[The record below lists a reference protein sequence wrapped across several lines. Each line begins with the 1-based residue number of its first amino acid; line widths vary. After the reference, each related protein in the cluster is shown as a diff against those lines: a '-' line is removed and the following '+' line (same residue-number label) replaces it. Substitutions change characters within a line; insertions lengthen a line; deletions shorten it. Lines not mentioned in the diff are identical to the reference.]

1 MNRAFIGIDP
11 GKSGAIACIY
21 DNKVNML
28 PMPVEGKEIVVGHI
42 INWLESIYYSFDSVS
57 LLNDWSMK
65 NWYVAYIEKVGA
77 MPKQGVVS
85 MFNFGFNTGILH
97 GVFRTLGI
105 PLYTVTPQAWKK
117 EILAGTDKSKQAS
130 IDYVLRA
137 YPDVKLFRTERSRT
151 YDHNMA
157 EALCI
162 AEYAKRKHS

>member
-1 MNRAFIGIDP
+1 MFYVGIDP
-11 GKSGAIACIY
+11 GINGAIAIFDADRYLCNDI
-21 DNKVNML
+21 L
-28 PMPVEGKEIVVGHI
+28 PMPIAGKEINVGI
-42 INWLESIYYSFDSVS
+42 IKDWLRDVYLNSDFVPVS
-57 LLNDWSMK
+57 YNIKDW
-65 NWYVAYIEKVGA
+65 YIACIEKVGA
-77 MPKQGVVS
+77 MPGQGVVS
-85 MFNFGFNTGILH
+85 MFKFGFVTGILH
-97 GVFRTLGI
+97 GVFRALEI